1 MSTVTATVY
10 RDNSRT
16 CIVIDRADKV
26 TFVSLA
32 HLRVEVLAA
41 KAFDARYKPYP
52 EYPVRR
58 AAELYLGCK
67 AYRSIQPQ
75 AREHLSRIVADKATL
90 YPTFDLL
97 QGKPEMAKKPARN
110 GLNTVVESATAKPA
124 AKGAKGKPAPAAV
137 KAKPVAE
144 KPAAKGKP
152 AAEKPAAKTEAAK
165 PARTKVEDTAKYKI
179 GDTSSVKRGFLQE
192 YVEKASGLKVF
203 TREKL
208 EALYGGRQ
216 ADAKMGTYF
225 PYCVGK
231 GIFSA
236 VL

>member
-1 MSTVTATVY
+1 MSTVTALVY

-16 CIVIDRADKV
+16 CIVVDRADKV
-26 TFVSLA
+26 TFISMEN
-32 HLRVEVLAA
+32 LRVETLAA
-41 KAFDARYKPYP
+41 KAFDARFKAYP

-67 AYRSIQPQ
+67 AYRPIQPQ
-75 AREHLSRIVADKATL
+75 ACEHLRRIVADKATS

-97 QGKPEMAKKPARN
+97 QGKPEMAKKPRN

-124 AKGAKGKPAPAAV
+124 AKAAKGKPAPAPV
-137 KAKPVAE
+137 KTKPVA
-144 KPAAKGKP
+144 AAKGKP
-152 AAEKPAAKTEAAK
+152 AAEKPVAKAEAAK